1 MSLGAGAF
9 AVTAT
14 ANPDSYYTY
23 ADVVEVE
30 PLIARYTVTEP
41 RETCSLA
48 PHPPAESADR
58 RYRRYRPYRPEERD
72 YANSHS
78 SGAATLFGGMIGG
91 LLGSQF
97 GGGSGRKALAIAGA
111 MVGASIAN
119 NASRHRHGRYDSR
132 NSYDAYHRHSRHTPQ
147 RCVSVVESREVE
159 EVSGYRVHYL
169 YQGQEFVKRV
179 DTDPG
184 DRVRVQVQVAPVAD
198 AAAW

>member
-1 MSLGAGAF
+1 MRCARLIIVVGMSMGAGAF

-48 PHPPAESADR
+48 AHPPAEPADG
-58 RYRRYRPYRPEERD
+58 RYRRYRPED
-72 YANSHS
+72 HDHANSHS
-78 SGAATLFGGMIGG
+78 SGAATLFGGVLGG

-97 GGGSGRKALAIAGA
+97 GGGSGRKVLAIAGA
-111 MVGASIAN
+111 MVGASIAS
-119 NASRHRHGRYDSR
+119 NASRHRHGSYDSR
-132 NSYDAYHRHSRHTPQ
+132 HSRYTPQ

-184 DRVRVQVQVAPVAD
+184 DRVRVQVQVAPVVD
-198 AAAW
+198 AVAW